1 MLRPFQ
7 RLLALPRL
15 AWHASVLLLATG
27 TLGTPG
33 DAQSRA
39 DAPRPTRIAVFDS
52 RVVFD
57 SMPERAAAES
67 EFALEQAKA
76 RTMLGAAT
84 DSLRAAVEEFSK
96 VEQQMSPRQRE
107 ATTMHM
113 RAREL
118 LVEEMVANLDQI
130 IMRRHGEIQAPM
142 RERVRNAVR
151 TVRQREGFD
160 IVLDLASEN
169 TIVDADPR
177 INLTAAILRELRGAP
192 KK

>member
-1 MLRPFQ
+1 
-7 RLLALPRL
+7 
-15 AWHASVLLLATG
+15 
-27 TLGTPG
+27 
-33 DAQSRA
+33 
-39 DAPRPTRIAVFDS
+39 
-52 RVVFD
+52 
-57 SMPERAAAES
+57 
-67 EFALEQAKA
+67 
-76 RTMLGAAT
+76 
-84 DSLRAAVEEFSK
+84 
-96 VEQQMSPRQRE
+96 
-107 ATTMHM
+107 MHM